1 MRPIPASDPVAS
13 LDLRG
18 TPCPL
23 NYVRTRLALEKLPPG
38 ACLEVDLDGGE
49 PERMV
54 ADGLRGEG
62 HRVEAIPLP
71 ASHGAALTA
80 AHAVRLVIHRAGAGG

>member
-1 MRPIPASDPVAS
+1 MSAACAPGAGEGGIH

-23 NYVRTRLALEKLPPG
+23 NYVRSRLALERLPPG
-38 ACLEVDLDGGE
+38 ALLLVDLDSGE

-62 HRVEAIPLP
+62 HAVDSESRPEG
-71 ASHGAALTA
+71 H
-80 AHAVRLVIHRAGAGG
+80 VRLSIRRG